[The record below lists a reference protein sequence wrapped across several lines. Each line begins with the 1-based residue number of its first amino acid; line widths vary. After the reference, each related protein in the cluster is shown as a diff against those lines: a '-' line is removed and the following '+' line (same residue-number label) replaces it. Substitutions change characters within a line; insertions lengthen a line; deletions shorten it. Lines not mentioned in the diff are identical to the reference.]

1 MSLPENMQHTHSGMG
16 GDWPKIKARD
26 LDWNWYSF
34 PSGSNIFMFDLWW
47 NSWWT
52 WDNTYR
58 NILFPCKDGDM
69 QITYNTIV
77 LEWQISSI
85 SAKWSMRYTTANY
98 DGVKSITLK
107 PWEII
112 EVTANLFSAS
122 SNLKVN
128 HSWGSARFLHGS
140 NNVLTQSNPHVSF
153 VNASA
158 TDMTIT
164 FQYATSASDRP
175 ILGILCKIY

>member
-16 GDWPKIKARD
+16 GDWPKVKARD
-26 LDWNWYSF
+26 LDWNGYTF
-34 PSGSNIFMFDLWW
+34 PSGSSFFMFDFWGL
-47 NSWWT
+47 SGGT
-52 WDNTYR
+52 GDTTYR

-69 QITYNTIV
+69 QATYNTIA
-77 LEWQISSI
+77 LEGQVSNIN
-85 SAKWSMRYTTANY
+85 AKWSMRYTTANY
-98 DGVKSITLK
+98 DGVKTLTLK

-112 EVTANLFSAS
+112 EITWFFYSGT
-122 SNLKVN
+122 SNLRIQTT
-128 HSWGSARFLHGS
+128 WGSYRLLYGT
-140 NNVLTQSNPHVSF
+140 NTNLTSANPHVSF

>member
-26 LDWNWYSF
+26 LDWNGYTF
-34 PSGSNIFMFDLWW
+34 PSGSNIFMFDFWG
-47 NSWWT
+47 NSGGT
-52 WDNTYR
+52 GDGTFR

-69 QITYNTIV
+69 QVTYNAIV
-77 LEWQISSI
+77 LEGQASNI
-85 SAKWSMRYTTANY
+85 SAKWSMRYTTPNY
-98 DGVKSITLK
+98 DGVKTLTLK

-112 EVTANLFSAS
+112 EVTGNFYNSTH
-122 SNLKVN
+122 NVKVN
-128 HSWGSARFLHGS
+128 YSGGSARFLYWS
-140 NNVLTQSNPHVSF
+140 NITLTTANPYISF

-164 FQYATSASDRP
+164 FQFATSASDRP